1 MKYYICIII
10 TAMMILS
17 LSSSCDSD
25 RQMDRTI
32 FIPDEEEPS
41 LPAYTEWGYNSF
53 GAKYDNRTYFLV
65 SSNIV
70 PCKILY
76 KEGVL
81 RFTLSGVLQAQ
92 NTSYYYG
99 AEKEQITL
107 SFSFPEENITQYS
120 DLLKFNNKQINLID
134 EDCVVKIIRGE
145 NERTL
150 ELIEGILHFKRAQL
164 LYIDDVPNR
173 VILSGIFGLRFLENE
188 FPTVISDG
196 RFDLG
201 INDNVF
207 YAY

>member
-1 MKYYICIII
+1 MKYNFCIII
-10 TAMMILS
+10 TAMMFFLS
-17 LSSSCDSD
+17 LSCD
-25 RQMDRTI
+25 REPQMDRTI
-32 FIPDEEEPS
+32 FIPDEKEPS

-53 GAKYDNRTYFLV
+53 GAIYDNRTYFLV
-65 SSNIV
+65 SNNIA

-76 KEGVL
+76 KDGFI
-81 RFTLSGVLQAQ
+81 RFSLSGVFKAQ
-92 NTSYYYG
+92 NAPYYG

-120 DLLKFNNKQINLID
+120 DLLSFNNKRLNLTD
-134 EDCVVKIIRGE
+134 EDFVVKMIRGE

-150 ELIEGILHFKRAQL
+150 EVVNGVLHFKRAQL

-173 VILSGIFGLRFLENE
+173 VILSGVFELRFLEND
-188 FPTVISDG
+188 FPTIISDG
-196 RFDLG
+196 RFDVG

>member
-1 MKYYICIII
+1 
-10 TAMMILS
+10 MILLSS
-17 LSSSCDSD
+17 LSCDRD
-25 RQMDRTI
+25 PQMDRTI
-32 FIPDEEEPS
+32 FIPDETEPS

-53 GAKYDNRTYFLV
+53 GAIYDNRTFFLV

-76 KEGVL
+76 RDEVL

-92 NTSYYYG
+92 NHYG

-120 DLLKFNNKQINLID
+120 DLLMLNNKPINLSD

-150 ELIEGILHFKRAQL
+150 EVIDGILHFKRAQL

-173 VILSGIFGLRFLENE
+173 VILSGVFRLRFVEND
-188 FPTVISDG
+188 FPTIISDG
-196 RFDLG
+196 RFDVG